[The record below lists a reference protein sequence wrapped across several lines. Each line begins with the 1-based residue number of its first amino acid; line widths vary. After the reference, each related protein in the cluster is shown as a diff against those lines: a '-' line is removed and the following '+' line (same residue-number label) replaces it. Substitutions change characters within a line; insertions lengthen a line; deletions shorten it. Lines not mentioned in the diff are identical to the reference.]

1 MKLEKAAQIVK
12 QTAYEAA
19 LRAIGNDLG
28 FQESLAFIQREAAR
42 KASAVKFPHKNL
54 DRENIVLDAFFSAE
68 DTWSSWQMVSS
79 AVGV

>member
-1 MKLEKAAQIVK
+1 MRFEKPAQIVK

-28 FQESLAFIQREAAR
+28 FQESLEFIQRVAAR
-42 KASAVKFPHKNL
+42 KAKAVKFPHQNL
-54 DRENIVLDAFFSAE
+54 DRENIVLEALFAAE
-68 DTWSSWQMVSS
+68 DTWGSWRTMSS